1 MTLDS
6 YISTFISLTM
16 LMGVVSQLPV
26 LSFIL
31 SKMGILDAST
41 MKKYRKHAFIII
53 LIMAAIIT
61 PPDVMTLFLVSFP
74 LYILYEI
81 SILVIKISENR

>member
-1 MTLDS
+1 
-6 YISTFISLTM
+6 
-16 LMGVVSQLPV
+16 
-26 LSFIL
+26 
-31 SKMGILDAST
+31 

>member
-1 MTLDS
+1 MVTLDS

-41 MKKYRKHAFIII
+41 MKSIGNTH
-53 LIMAAIIT
+53 L
-61 PPDVMTLFLVSFP
+61 L
-74 LYILYEI
+74 LYL
-81 SILVIKISENR
+81 LWLQL